1 MKNKIL
7 LLIIAIFS
15 FALYV
20 GKVEAD
26 DSGCYT
32 CLSLG
37 EVSWG
42 EKPSRQCPN
51 GEWELNSDIK
61 KEKKCV
67 FDCSDKE
74 SCEKVN
80 WLARCEYKQMAV
92 NNNTSLGYINLYFN
106 NSIMKFFIN
115 NNLPD
120 DNIKMKIKLKELLK
134 EYEKRKT
141 GETGCPKY
149 IYYNYSKFR
158 NDFGSSSIFEYT
170 LSSDGVD
177 ISDTSD
183 NDKYQ
188 DKIYKLIEEKENGDS
203 DNEVVINNCEDLIGS
218 EGRKLINTL
227 MKWMRIAVPIL
238 LIVFGIID
246 FATALFS
253 SKEDDMKKKRETFIK
268 RIIAAVLV
276 FLAPILVNLLLDIA
290 NDVWNWIN
298 PDTCLK

>member
-1 MKNKIL
+1 MKKKIL

-149 IYYNYSKFR
+149 IYYNYSTFG

-276 FLAPILVNLLLDIA
+276 FLAPILVNLLLDVA

>member
-1 MKNKIL
+1 
-7 LLIIAIFS
+7 
-15 FALYV
+15 
-20 GKVEAD
+20 
-26 DSGCYT
+26 
-32 CLSLG
+32 
-37 EVSWG
+37 
-42 EKPSRQCPN
+42 
-51 GEWELNSDIK
+51 
-61 KEKKCV
+61 
-67 FDCSDKE
+67 
-74 SCEKVN
+74 
-80 WLARCEYKQMAV
+80 MAV

-149 IYYNYSKFR
+149 IYYNYSKFI

-276 FLAPILVNLLLDIA
+276 FLAPILVNLLLDVA

>member
-149 IYYNYSKFR
+149 IYYNYSIFS
-158 NDFGSSSIFEYT
+158 NDFASSSIFEYT

-276 FLAPILVNLLLDIA
+276 FLAPILVNLLLDVA

>member
-1 MKNKIL
+1 MKKKIL

-149 IYYNYSKFR
+149 IYYNYSKFS

-218 EGRKLINTL
+218 ERRKLINTL

-276 FLAPILVNLLLDIA
+276 FLAPILVNLLLDVA

>member
-149 IYYNYSKFR
+149 IYYNYSKFS
-158 NDFGSSSIFEYT
+158 NDFASSSIFEYT

-276 FLAPILVNLLLDIA
+276 FLAPILVNLLLDVA

>member
-106 NSIMKFFIN
+106 NSIMKFF
-115 NNLPD
+115 
-120 DNIKMKIKLKELLK
+120 
-134 EYEKRKT
+134 
-141 GETGCPKY
+141 
-149 IYYNYSKFR
+149 
-158 NDFGSSSIFEYT
+158 
-170 LSSDGVD
+170 
-177 ISDTSD
+177 
-183 NDKYQ
+183 
-188 DKIYKLIEEKENGDS
+188 YK
-203 DNEVVINNCEDLIGS
+203 
-218 EGRKLINTL
+218 
-227 MKWMRIAVPIL
+227 
-238 LIVFGIID
+238 
-246 FATALFS
+246 
-253 SKEDDMKKKRETFIK
+253 
-268 RIIAAVLV
+268 
-276 FLAPILVNLLLDIA
+276 
-290 NDVWNWIN
+290 
-298 PDTCLK
+298 

>member
-1 MKNKIL
+1 MKKKIL

-134 EYEKRKT
+134 EYEKR
-141 GETGCPKY
+141 
-149 IYYNYSKFR
+149 
-158 NDFGSSSIFEYT
+158 
-170 LSSDGVD
+170 
-177 ISDTSD
+177 
-183 NDKYQ
+183 
-188 DKIYKLIEEKENGDS
+188 
-203 DNEVVINNCEDLIGS
+203 IG
-218 EGRKLINTL
+218 
-227 MKWMRIAVPIL
+227 
-238 LIVFGIID
+238 
-246 FATALFS
+246 
-253 SKEDDMKKKRETFIK
+253 
-268 RIIAAVLV
+268 
-276 FLAPILVNLLLDIA
+276 
-290 NDVWNWIN
+290 
-298 PDTCLK
+298 

>member
-149 IYYNYSKFR
+149 IYYNYSKFI

-246 FATALFS
+246 FETALFS

-276 FLAPILVNLLLDIA
+276 FLAPILVNLLLDVA

>member
-134 EYEKRKT
+134 KYEKRKT

-149 IYYNYSKFR
+149 IYYNYSKFI

-276 FLAPILVNLLLDIA
+276 FLAPILVNLLLDVA

>member
-1 MKNKIL
+1 MKKKIL

-149 IYYNYSKFR
+149 I

-276 FLAPILVNLLLDIA
+276 FLAPILVLLMMYGIGLILIH
-290 NDVWNWIN
+290 V
-298 PDTCLK
+298 

>member
-1 MKNKIL
+1 MKKKIL

-149 IYYNYSKFR
+149 IYYNYSKFT

-276 FLAPILVNLLLDIA
+276 FLAPILVNLLLDVA